1 MDSNK
6 IFQSKTFKYTLWG
19 IGALI
24 VIFLIFKAGM
34 LVGFK
39 KADFSYKW
47 GENYHRN
54 FGGPRGGF
62 FKDFS
67 EKDLIDGHGT
77 FGKIIKIEG
86 SALTIKGPND
96 IEKAVKISKK
106 TTIKRFMDNIK
117 PTDLKTD
124 DLVVVIGK
132 PNDAGQIE
140 AELIRLMP
148 PPPPPP
154 PSFK

>member
-1 MDSNK
+1 MNFNK
-6 IFQSKTFKYTLWG
+6 IFQSKTFQYTLWG
-19 IGALI
+19 IGVLI
-24 VIFLIFKAGM
+24 VMFFIFKAGM
-34 LVGFK
+34 IVGFK

-62 FKDFS
+62 LKNFS
-67 EKDLIDGHGT
+67 GKDLIDGHGT
-77 FGKIIKIEG
+77 FGKIIKIEK
-86 SALTIKGPND
+86 SLLTIKGPND
-96 IEKAVKISKK
+96 IEKAVKISEK
-106 TTIKRFMDNIK
+106 TIIKHFMDNIK

-132 PNDAGQIE
+132 PNNTGQIE

-154 PSFK
+154 SFK